1 VQTHGAAL
9 RILDFAMLF
18 PLSRRIGRIV
28 ARRSRGEPF
37 ALSAILLSAAVAGA
51 TTGCLGHAGDAD
63 RVRAHPSMN
72 EAAKPGNEPMPASVD
87 PGGYG
92 EEYPERRR

>member
-1 VQTHGAAL
+1 MKTHGARP
-9 RILDFAMLF
+9 RIVGEVMRTSST
-18 PLSRRIGRIV
+18 PSIV
-28 ARRSRGEPF
+28 ARGTRRRPDAVTVISF
-37 ALSAILLSAAVAGA
+37 AIVVMSSTV
-51 TTGCLGHAGDAD
+51 GCLGHAGDAE

-72 EAAKPGNEPMPASVD
+72 ESAKPSNEPMPASVD